1 MALITSESVS
11 PSSSSSTNS
20 WRNDVFISYR
30 SADTR
35 YNFTDHL
42 YSNLQ
47 QKGIKTFMDTDYK
60 RGEQMSPALFEEIE
74 GSKISII
81 VFSENYGSSPW
92 CLDELVH
99 ILDCKRSKQQMVM
112 PIFYKV
118 KPSHV
123 RKQLGTFGKAF
134 VDHERIF
141 INGMEEVMT
150 WRDALTEAADL
161 HGWIL
166 EDGSESKFINDI
178 VEEISLQVLNRTYL
192 HVAKYPVGI
201 ESRLQD
207 MRDFLGADVDDV
219 RMVGIWGIRGIGKTT
234 IAKAVY
240 NSIAH
245 KFEGSCFLENV
256 RENSAAPRGLLQ
268 QQKTLLYEILGGK
281 ELEVTSVD
289 KGINVIKQRLSHK
302 KVLLML
308 DDVDQLDQLNKLI
321 GRSDWLG
328 LGSRIIITTRYKH
341 LLASHQVDVT
351 YEVKELDPYE
361 AFELFSYNAFPEKG
375 LPDDYKKLAVS
386 LVEYAKGIPLALTV
400 TGSLLCGRS
409 IDEWQA
415 VLDCYRRAPAL
426 DTDEIL
432 KITKNALEHPEKV
445 SMETALLRIEEQHVQ
460 MHDLQEEMRIET
472 ARQDVNIGTIGIQ
485 RQESLPEQPDGIW
498 SSAKSFLSKVYVISF
513 PPHESPSMNSLVWGW
528 LLYL

>member
-166 EDGSESKFINDI
+166 EDGY
-178 VEEISLQVLNRTYL
+178 ISNHL
-192 HVAKYPVGI
+192 I
-201 ESRLQD
+201 
-207 MRDFLGADVDDV
+207 
-219 RMVGIWGIRGIGKTT
+219 T
-234 IAKAVY
+234 IAIYLRPVILTFY
-240 NSIAH
+240 
-245 KFEGSCFLENV
+245 FFFWLE
-256 RENSAAPRGLLQ
+256 
-268 QQKTLLYEILGGK
+268 Y
-281 ELEVTSVD
+281 
-289 KGINVIKQRLSHK
+289 
-302 KVLLML
+302 
-308 DDVDQLDQLNKLI
+308 
-321 GRSDWLG
+321 
-328 LGSRIIITTRYKH
+328 
-341 LLASHQVDVT
+341 
-351 YEVKELDPYE
+351 
-361 AFELFSYNAFPEKG
+361 
-375 LPDDYKKLAVS
+375 
-386 LVEYAKGIPLALTV
+386 
-400 TGSLLCGRS
+400 
-409 IDEWQA
+409 
-415 VLDCYRRAPAL
+415 
-426 DTDEIL
+426 
-432 KITKNALEHPEKV
+432 
-445 SMETALLRIEEQHVQ
+445 
-460 MHDLQEEMRIET
+460 
-472 ARQDVNIGTIGIQ
+472 
-485 RQESLPEQPDGIW
+485 
-498 SSAKSFLSKVYVISF
+498 
-513 PPHESPSMNSLVWGW
+513 
-528 LLYL
+528 LYLFIYFTYSPFSHSLSVFSPTEDALYPSLS